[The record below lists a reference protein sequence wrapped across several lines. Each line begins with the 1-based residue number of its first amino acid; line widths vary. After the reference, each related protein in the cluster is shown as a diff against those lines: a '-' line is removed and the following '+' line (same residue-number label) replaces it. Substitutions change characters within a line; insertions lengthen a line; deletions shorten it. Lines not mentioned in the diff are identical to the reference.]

1 MADEIPADG
10 QKQPVEPGKGD
21 QTSPEGAG
29 TPDSAQK
36 KPTLAEIATDWGTSV
51 PYVSKFLP
59 KEHRGSLEEARKYRA
74 EHGGRGQGY
83 RSKKKSPA
91 AEATGDEEKKPLPPK
106 SNLGRISTS
115 LKAAI
120 EVEEKAKQLFDQA
133 SAAGDS
139 EALVHRIR
147 AFSQAQ
153 TGRYESERQVREIL
167 ERDRT
172 LIPFDEAKK
181 MTMKV
186 MNALFT
192 RLRAVPRKAAALA
205 NPADDVLAEEVI
217 RKAIEEAISEVHAD
231 ESLFV

>member
-1 MADEIPADG
+1 MADENPADG

-36 KPTLAEIATDWGTSV
+36 KPTLAEIAADWGTSV

-59 KEHRGSLEEARKYRA
+59 KEYRGSLEMARKFRA
-74 EHGGRGQGY
+74 EHGGRGSGY

-91 AEATGDEEKKPLPPK
+91 AEATGDDGDTPLPPK
-106 SNLGRISTS
+106 TNLSRIDASR
-115 LKAAI
+115 KAAVDI
-120 EVEEKAKQLFDQA
+120 EENAKQLVDQA
-133 SAAGDS
+133 ILNKDS

-147 AFSQAQ
+147 AFTQAQ

-172 LIPFDEAKK
+172 LIPFDEAKT